1 MGTCDNVLGVFGM
14 TLLIVSTFSRKWKIC
29 LQLRIKIG
37 KERVE
42 VREEKSE

>member
-1 MGTCDNVLGVFGM
+1 MGTCNNVLRVFGM
-14 TLLIVSTFSRKWKIC
+14 ILLIVSTFSRKWKIR

-37 KERVE
+37 KEMVE